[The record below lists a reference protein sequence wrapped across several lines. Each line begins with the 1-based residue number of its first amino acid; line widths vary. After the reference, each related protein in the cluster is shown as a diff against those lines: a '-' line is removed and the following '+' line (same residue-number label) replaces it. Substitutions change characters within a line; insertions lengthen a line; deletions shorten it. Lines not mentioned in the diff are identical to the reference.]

1 MKTYYTAIYDQGS
14 IKTFDNLDEFNWYLD
29 NMEVEHGY
37 NFEYVRTDYFPDAT
51 FKIYKDEIS
60 RA

>member
-1 MKTYYTAIYDQGS
+1 MATYYTAIYDQGS
-14 IKTFDNLDEFNWYLD
+14 IKTFDNGLEFNLFLD
-29 NMEVEHGY
+29 KMEVEQGY
-37 NFEYVRTDYFPDAT
+37 EFEYVRTDCFPDAI